1 MGRRHDEVPEG
12 QPDIVQR
19 TFVFGEWVNRLC
31 RHLLHEL
38 RDEQDLARQLKR
50 SGRVVGA
57 LVEEAQGGETR
68 KDFIHKMSIAHK
80 EARESHYWLRQL
92 IKADVMPSK
101 RLIPL
106 NDEAFQIKLIL
117 AAIINSTKRG
127 ENDSGED
134 QPSEGDQNQ
143 DDPNQ
148 DDPKA
153 QDDQ

>member
-1 MGRRHDEVPEG
+1 MGRRHDEVPDG

-19 TFVFGEWVNRLC
+19 TFVFGERVNRLC
-31 RHLLHEL
+31 RYLLYEL

-50 SGRVVGA
+50 SGRAVGA

-80 EARESHYWLRQL
+80 EARESHCWLRQL

-106 NDEAFQIKLIL
+106 SDEAFQIKLIL

-127 ENDSGED
+127 D
-134 QPSEGDQNQ
+134 
-143 DDPNQ
+143 DDPGE
-148 DDPKA
+148 DDPKQDNPEA